1 MNNLSEKMLFSYT
14 DMIYL
19 TKEERTMFENA
30 PNEVWW
36 ERISQNSNATKQSKT
51 NQEEINE
58 SVVYSESLSRTSSKE
73 SNVISASI

>member
-19 TKEERTMFENA
+19 TKEERTMFEKA

-36 ERISQNSNATKQSKT
+36 ERISQNANATKQSKT

-58 SVVYSESLSRTSSKE
+58 KCCLFRIVVADVFQRE
-73 SNVISASI
+73 